1 MRHASPRLSVRAVVE
16 AMSDPRGSGST
27 VVRVRRVG
35 LLLVACVF
43 LLGTAACSSSKSSA
57 PQTLDATYSRFDGS
71 HGSVSDFRGK
81 PVVVN
86 FFSSTCIP
94 CQTEMPALEQIH
106 RAAGDKIV
114 FLGLDVQDTAAS
126 GRAFVQSVGVTW
138 QMGRDPDAS
147 ILQSLGGIG
156 LPTTVLLDAN
166 GHIVYK
172 HLGALQAGD
181 LNKQLQSHG
190 FLK

>member
-1 MRHASPRLSVRAVVE
+1 
-16 AMSDPRGSGST
+16 MSDPRGSGST
-27 VVRVRRVG
+27 VVGVRRVG
-35 LLLVACVF
+35 SLVVACALLLA
-43 LLGTAACSSSKSSA
+43 LSACSSSKSA
-57 PQTLDATYSRFDGS
+57 GQQTLDATYSRFDGS
-71 HGSVSDFRGK
+71 QGSIQDFRGK

-106 RAAGDKIV
+106 REVGDKVV
-114 FLGLDVQDTAAS
+114 FLGLDVQDTVAS
-126 GRAFVQSVGVTW
+126 GQAFVQSVGVTW

-147 ILQSLGGIG
+147 ILQGLGGVG
-156 LPTTVLLDAN
+156 LPTTVLLDGN

-181 LNKQLQSHG
+181 LTKQLQAHG
-190 FLK
+190 FTK